1 MRRFVMYG
9 LALLMVMSSLAGA
22 WAQEGQGQEKKLEK
36 EFDKEKGKARAFGVL
51 YDLEKHL
58 TGMDETIAFAKEK
71 GLDTTKLVAL
81 RNDFQSAV
89 KDVEDITKGGSD
101 EKLGPAV
108 SNARRIANDFR
119 EEGRRVLGK
128 DLDEARRRVANATA
142 RPRPV
147 LLNETYAQRARAVL
161 KEFDEHV
168 AHYERI
174 VGRLSNATDVTEAQA
189 KLAEIKGQ
197 RPALVEALKAAATS
211 CIAQNV
217 PPRACNTPEKQE
229 LEALVK
235 EIQKDFQ
242 ELQKLLRNSIRGG
255 RILEQV
261 RGTRHLLEQMN
272 ARLDKLAEK
281 GVDVTAYKAKL
292 GEVDRLLTS
301 AEDEAKAGKWD
312 EAERDLK
319 AAHEALR
326 SILKDLGKEQREF
339 LKDLREEKKENVTA
353 RIKERKEEVKER
365 RENVTERLKEQ
376 RENRTERRENI
387 REEGKERREEMTERR
402 ENRTEKREEMKER
415 LENRSRVVVR

>member
-1 MRRFVMYG
+1 MRRFVMFG
-9 LALLMVMSSLAGA
+9 LALLMLMSSMATA

-58 TGMDETIAFAKEK
+58 AGMDETIAFAKEK
-71 GLDTTKLVAL
+71 GLDTTRLVAL

-119 EEGRRVLGK
+119 EEGRKVLGK
-128 DLDEARRRVANATA
+128 DLDEARRRVGNATA
-142 RPRPV
+142 RPRPEI
-147 LLNETYAQRARAVL
+147 LNETYAHRARAIL
-161 KEFDEHV
+161 QEFDAHV
-168 AHYERI
+168 AQYEKLI
-174 VGRLSNATDVTEAQA
+174 GRLSNATDVTEAQA

-197 RPALVEALKAAATS
+197 RPALVEALKAAAAS
-211 CIAQNV
+211 CIAQNM
-217 PPRACNTPEKQE
+217 PPGRCNTPEKQE

-235 EIQKDFQ
+235 DIQKDFQ

-261 RGTRHLLEQMN
+261 RGIRHLLEQVDE
-272 ARLDKLAEK
+272 RLDRLAEK

-301 AEDEAKAGKWD
+301 AADEAKAGKWD

-326 SILKDLGKEQREF
+326 SI
-339 LKDLREEKKENVTA
+339 
-353 RIKERKEEVKER
+353 
-365 RENVTERLKEQ
+365 
-376 RENRTERRENI
+376 
-387 REEGKERREEMTERR
+387 
-402 ENRTEKREEMKER
+402 
-415 LENRSRVVVR
+415 

>member
-9 LALLMVMSSLAGA
+9 LTLLMVMSSLAGA

-36 EFDKEKGKARAFGVL
+36 EFDKEKGEARAFGVL
-51 YDLEKHL
+51 YDLQKHL
-58 TGMDETIAFAKEK
+58 AGMDETIAFAKEK
-71 GLDTTKLVAL
+71 GLDATKLVAL
-81 RNDFQSAV
+81 RAEFQSAV

-108 SNARRIANDFR
+108 SRARKIANDFR

-128 DLDEARRRVANATA
+128 DLDEARRRVGNATA
-142 RPRPV
+142 KPMPAI
-147 LLNETYAQRARAVL
+147 LNETYAHKARAML
-161 KEFDEHV
+161 QEFDAHV
-168 AHYERI
+168 AHYEKLI
-174 VGRLSNATDVTEAQA
+174 GRLSNATDVADAQA

-211 CIAQNV
+211 CIAQNM
-217 PPRACNTPEKQE
+217 PPGRCNTPEKQE
-229 LEALVK
+229 LDALVK

-242 ELQKLLRNSIRGG
+242 ELQRLLQNSIRGG

-261 RGTRHLLEQMN
+261 RGTRHLLEQVN

-301 AEDEAKAGKWD
+301 AEDEAKAGKWN

-339 LKDLREEKKENVTA
+339 LKDLREEKRENVTA
-353 RIKERKEEVKER
+353 RLKERKEEVKER
-365 RENVTERLKEQ
+365 RENVTERPKEKREELKE
-376 RENRTERRENI
+376 RKEN
-387 REEGKERREEMTERR
+387 MTERR
-402 ENRTEKREEMKER
+402 EERREELKER
-415 LENRSRVVVR
+415 RENVSRVVVR